1 MAKYTSDANLIK
13 GAATAYKNYDN
24 VAGMYSG
31 LDKVTKA
38 GTDMMD
44 EAVKGY
50 EAEQERVKKE
60 QEKAKKEQEKEASS
74 RKQFNT
80 LSENV
85 LKKFDGS
92 PVTAIYQ
99 DEVRRKLDLLKAD
112 LFKANKTN
120 DKNLMSSVNVG
131 FSNILQ
137 DVASYK
143 ESRTNLADIS
153 NAVTG
158 ENLKILTAW
167 GEEKKTVEQEGGK
180 EVFVIDV
187 GGKEVRKTLAEL
199 NAMMI
204 PQDAIPQDNFSKI
217 FKQYDK
223 VSKKPNDASLIYD
236 IQQTVVPQTPD
247 GLHAYL
253 SDPVFGIK
261 KLTFSQQMLDPNN
274 REGFTAYL
282 KTKGVELSDY
292 DTNSNATDDYKEFVD
307 AIANPNNKFW
317 KGDKEAWHEKS
328 SVITAE
334 ILANLTKNTLGV
346 EEEGEEEVD
355 FDDIIIEGQE

>member
-1 MAKYTSDANLIK
+1 MAKYTSDTKLIQ

-38 GTDMMD
+38 GTDMIG
-44 EAVKGY
+44 EAVKQNK
-50 EAEQERVKKE
+50 AEQEKIKKE
-60 QEKAKKEQEKEASS
+60 QEKAKKEQEREASS
-74 RKQFNT
+74 RKQFNI

-85 LKKFDGS
+85 LKKFNGS
-92 PVTAIYQ
+92 PKTTIYQ
-99 DEVRRKLDLLKAD
+99 DEVRKKLDLLKAD

-120 DKNLMSSVNVG
+120 DKNLMNAVNAG

-143 ESRTNLADIS
+143 ESRANLADIS

-158 ENLKILTAW
+158 ENLEILTAW
-167 GEEKKTVEQEGGK
+167 GKEEKTVEQENGE

-187 GGKEVRKTLAEL
+187 GDKEVRKTLAEL

-204 PQDAIPQDNFSKI
+204 PQDTTPQDNFTKI
-217 FKQYDK
+217 FRQYDK
-223 VSKKPNDASLIYD
+223 VSKKPNDALLMYD
-236 IQQTVVPQTPD
+236 IQQTVIPQTPD

-253 SDPVFGIK
+253 SDPVFGMK
-261 KLTFSQQMLDPNN
+261 KLTFSQQMLAPNN
-274 REGFTAYL
+274 REGFTAHL
-282 KTKGVELSDY
+282 KSEGVELSDY
-292 DTNSNATDDYKEFVD
+292 DTNSDATDDYEEFVD

-317 KGDKEAWHEKS
+317 KGDKEAWHKKS

-346 EEEGEEEVD
+346 KEEEEEEVD
-355 FDDIIIEGQE
+355 FDDIIIEG